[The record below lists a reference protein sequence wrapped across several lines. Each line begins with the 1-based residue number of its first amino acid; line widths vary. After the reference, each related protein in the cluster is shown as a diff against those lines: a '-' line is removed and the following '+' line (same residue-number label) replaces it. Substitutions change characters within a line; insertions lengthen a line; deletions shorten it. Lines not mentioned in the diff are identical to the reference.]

1 MKRISFRTSS
11 SWSSAKGG
19 GRDSVGIR
27 GSSSAGRSSERPKEV
42 NREVARPPVAGNE
55 KPSVNWVGESDVS
68 GENVFVGSGGGGGK
82 SFKSSPKS
90 PVVNS
95 FVALS
100 SNVCSGSSG
109 WAN

>member
-55 KPSVNWVGESDVS
+55 NPSVNWVGESDVS
-68 GENVFVGSGGGGGK
+68 GEKVFVGGGGGK
-82 SFKSSPKS
+82 SFKSSPKP

-100 SNVCSGSSG
+100 SNVFSSSSG
-109 WAN
+109 WAS

>member
-27 GSSSAGRSSERPKEV
+27 GSSSAVRSSERPKEV
-42 NREVARPPVAGNE
+42 NLEVARPPVAGNE

-68 GENVFVGSGGGGGK
+68 GEKVFVGGGGK

-95 FVALS
+95 FVVLS
-100 SNVCSGSSG
+100 SNVFSSSSG
-109 WAN
+109 WAS